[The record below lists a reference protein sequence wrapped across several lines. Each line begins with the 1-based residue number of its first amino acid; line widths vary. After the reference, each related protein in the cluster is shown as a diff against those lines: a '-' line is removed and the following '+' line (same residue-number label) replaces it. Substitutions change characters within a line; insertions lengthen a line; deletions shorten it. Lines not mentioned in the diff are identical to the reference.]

1 MTWGDLTK
9 RQQHYLQ
16 AIYEVDQE
24 NERHEKSQWSRG
36 GRSRPAS
43 EWRWMFYGIQSP
55 ADGDSPLRRSL
66 NASGL
71 VDTGTGST
79 FKALEKRGY
88 IQCRY
93 PHPGTKVLDIQ
104 ITPKGRKLV
113 REASEKA
120 SERPPIATLR
130 QWHWKALAEAWKGR
144 PEGLRSKDGYYGRI
158 SWNTWLRLRD
168 YKARGE
174 ARPLVEEYRIWGEY
188 NPRLKYT
195 PHIYWIRLSAFGEQ
209 YYRDNWQRYHEL
221 YPGVDAP
228 HPDTSTQEESSL

>member
-24 NERHEKSQWSRG
+24 NERQEKGRRSQD
-36 GRSRPAS
+36 GRPRPAS

-55 ADGDSPLRRSL
+55 TGSDSPLRGRL
-66 NASGL
+66 NAMGL
-71 VDTGTGST
+71 VNSGTGST

-93 PHPGTKVLDIQ
+93 PYARTKVLDIQ
-104 ITPKGRKLV
+104 MTPKGRQLA
-113 REASEKA
+113 REASAKTA
-120 SERPPIATLR
+120 ERPPVGALR
-130 QWHWKALAEAWKGR
+130 QWHWKAIAEAWKAR
-144 PEGLRSKDGYYGRI
+144 PEGLRSKDAYYGRI

-168 YKARGE
+168 YKERGE
-174 ARPLVEEYRIWGEY
+174 AKPLVEEYRIWGEY
-188 NPRLKYT
+188 NPRLRYT
-195 PHIYWIRLSAFGEQ
+195 PYIYWLRLSALGEQ

-221 YPGVDAP
+221 YPNVDAP
-228 HPDTSTQEESSL
+228 HPDASAQKT